1 MLRYLFI
8 TLTFLGAFSLQAQEN
23 KEIWSLQDC
32 ILYARQN
39 SIAIKRAQNAI
50 ANAELGQ
57 QQAQH
62 NRYPNLNASI
72 SGGYQFGRTID
83 PTTNTFNNTQI
94 GFNSFNLNTGMVVYG
109 GNQINNRI
117 QLAKLDLAAAQ
128 MDAEFITDNLSL
140 DIANAYL
147 SILLAEEQ
155 LEIVKKRLEQSQ
167 QQLNQTDK
175 LIQAGSI
182 PENDRLDLV
191 SQIALDQQSIIEA
204 ENQVQLAYLNM
215 QQLMLLDPQESFRVQ
230 RPTVI
235 VPEDF
240 NPDELS
246 PNEVYVTAYN
256 NQANM
261 KANELRMQSAETNVA
276 VAKGA
281 FLPRLSIGGG
291 LSTNFSTAARQFT
304 TVPGTNEQ
312 TVLVNGEPLTFEFET
327 SVPVPQDYPYF
338 DQLSENLGQNV
349 GATISIPI
357 YSNYSAKINTE
368 RAKLQVISQ
377 ELANREAEQALLAN
391 INQAIANA
399 RAAQRSLQ
407 AAEAAVEAA
416 QTAYENAQRRFDLGA
431 INSLEFST
439 ARLNLDQA
447 QISLLRAKYSYIFN
461 VKQIEFYQ
469 GKTITLN

>member
-1 MLRYLFI
+1 MLRYLFT
-8 TLTFLGAFSLQAQEN
+8 TLIILGVCALPAQQN
-23 KEIWSLQDC
+23 KEVWSLQDC

-57 QQAQH
+57 QQAKH

-83 PTTNTFNNTQI
+83 PVSNTFNNTQI
-94 GFNSFNLNTGMVVYG
+94 GFNSFGLNGGMLVFG
-109 GNQINNRI
+109 GNQVNNRI

-140 DIANAYL
+140 QIANAYL
-147 SILLAEEQ
+147 GILLAEEQ

-167 QQLNQTDK
+167 QQLDQTDK
-175 LIQAGSI
+175 LIQAGAL
-182 PENDRLDLV
+182 PENDRFDLV
-191 SQIALDQQSIIEA
+191 SQVALDQQSIIDA
-204 ENQVQLAYLNM
+204 ENQVSIAYLNM
-215 QQLMLLDPQESFRVQ
+215 QQLMLLDPQENFRVQ

-240 NPDELS
+240 NPDILS
-246 PNEVYVTAYN
+246 PNEVYTTAYN

-261 KANELRMQSAETNVA
+261 KANELRMQSAEKNVDI
-276 VAKGA
+276 AKGA
-281 FLPRLSIGGG
+281 FLPRLSIFGGI
-291 LSTNFSTAARQFT
+291 STNFSTVARRFSSM
-304 TVPGTNEQ
+304 PGTTEQ
-312 TVLVNGEPLTFEFET
+312 TVLLNGEPITLEFPT
-327 SVPVPQDYPYF
+327 NIPVAEDYPYF
-338 DQLSENLGQNV
+338 DQLSENLGQNI
-349 GATISIPI
+349 GASISIPI
-357 YSNYSAKINTE
+357 YSNYSAQINTE
-368 RAKLQVISQ
+368 RARLQVITQ
-377 ELANREAEQALLAN
+377 ELANQEAEQTLLTN

-416 QTAYENAQRRFDLGA
+416 EAAFENAQNRFDVGA

>member
-8 TLTFLGAFSLQAQEN
+8 TLTILGVTSLEAQQN
-23 KEIWSLQDC
+23 QEIWSLQDC

-39 SIAIKRAQNAI
+39 NIAIKRAQNAV
-50 ANAELGQ
+50 ANAELGE
-57 QQAQH
+57 QQAKH
-62 NRYPNLNASI
+62 NRYPNLNSTI

-83 PTTNTFNNTQI
+83 PVSNTFNNTQI
-94 GFNSFNLNTGMVVYG
+94 GFNSFGLNGGMLVYG

-117 QLAKLDLAAAQ
+117 QLARLDLAAAQ
-128 MDAEFITDNLSL
+128 MDAEFVTDNLSL
-140 DIANAYL
+140 QIANAYL
-147 SILLAEEQ
+147 GILLAEEQ

-167 QQLNQTDK
+167 QQLDQTDK
-175 LIQAGSI
+175 LIQAGAL
-182 PENDRLDLV
+182 PENDRFDLV
-191 SQIALDQQSIIEA
+191 SQVAQDQQSIIDA
-204 ENQVQLAYLNM
+204 ENQVRIAYLNI
-215 QQLMLLDPQESFRVQ
+215 QQLMLLDPKEDFRVQ
-230 RPTVI
+230 RPTVT

-240 NPDELS
+240 DPDQLS

-256 NQANM
+256 TQANM
-261 KANELRMQSAETNVA
+261 KANELRMQSAEKNVDI
-276 VAKGA
+276 AKAA
-281 FLPRLSIGGG
+281 FLPRLSIFGGV
-291 LSTNFSTAARQFT
+291 STNFSTVARRFSSM
-304 TVPGTNEQ
+304 PGTTEQ
-312 TVLVNGEPLTFEFET
+312 TVLLNGEPITLEFPT
-327 SVPVPQDYPYF
+327 NIPVAENYPYF
-338 DQLSENLGQNV
+338 DQLNENLGQNI
-349 GATISIPI
+349 GASISIPI
-357 YSNYSAKINTE
+357 YSNYSAHISTE
-368 RAKLQVISQ
+368 RARLQVINQ
-377 ELANREAEQALLAN
+377 ELVNQEAEQTLLTN

-416 QTAYENAQRRFDLGA
+416 EAAFENARNRFDLGA

>member
-1 MLRYLFI
+1 MLRYLLI
-8 TLTFLGAFSLQAQEN
+8 TLAILGVTSLEAQQN
-23 KEIWSLQDC
+23 KEVWSLQDC

-39 SIAIKRAQNAI
+39 SIAIKRAQNTI
-50 ANAELGQ
+50 ANAELNQ
-57 QQAQH
+57 QQAKH
-62 NRYPNLNASI
+62 NRYPNLNSSI

-83 PTTNTFNNTQI
+83 PVSNSFNNTQI
-94 GFNSFNLNTGMVVYG
+94 GFNSFGLNGGMLLYG
-109 GNQINNRI
+109 GNLINNRI

-147 SILLAEEQ
+147 NILLAEEQ

-167 QQLNQTDK
+167 QQLDQTDK
-175 LIQAGSI
+175 LIQAGSL

-204 ENQVQLAYLNM
+204 ENQVRIAYLNI
-215 QQLMLLDPQESFRVQ
+215 QQLMLLDPKESFQVQ
-230 RPTVI
+230 RPTVT

-240 NPDELS
+240 NPDQLTPS
-246 PNEVYVTAYN
+246 QVYLTAYN

-261 KANELRMQSAETNVA
+261 KANEIRMEAAEKNVD
-276 VAKGA
+276 VAKAA
-281 FLPRLSIGGG
+281 FLPRLSIFGGV
-291 LSTNFSTAARQFT
+291 STNFSNAARRFT
-304 TVPGTNEQ
+304 SMPGTTQQ
-312 TVLVNGEPLTFEFET
+312 TVLVNGEPLTFEFQT
-327 SVPVPQDYPYF
+327 SIPVQQDYPYF
-338 DQLSENLGQNV
+338 DQLSENLGQNI
-349 GATISIPI
+349 GASISIPI
-357 YSNYSAKINTE
+357 YSNYSAQISTE
-368 RAKLQVISQ
+368 RARLQVITQ
-377 ELANREAEQALLAN
+377 ELVNQEAEQILLTN
-391 INQAIANA
+391 VNQVIANA

-416 QTAYENAQRRFDLGA
+416 EAAFENAQNRFDLGA
-431 INSLEFST
+431 INSLDFST